1 LIEDFLF
8 KKNTLRLEKSA
19 LQFDPYHG
27 RDRACVLPL
36 VSQAGGIGSTANSPG
51 DDSYSEK
58 QENVMRSTAHT
69 EELIARTQSLEE
81 TAGRFQR
88 GGSELIQ
95 AVKHEAHVAS
105 VASYE
110 SMRRSIAELFKQKKC
125 LEHEVAQSQTDV
137 NRTYQLLLS
146 MQREIKN
153 QQESLAKWEDAPDI
167 PLDMFDQRLPL
178 SVQLDMRNT
187 ALGRMSQQAD
197 FARRNI
203 QTLELQCDE
212 TGALLKQLESSHKEL
227 GASLESKST
236 AWQIDLACAKVALS
250 GSKAGEK
257 SSKAAQPPADSVLRV
272 LVPRPLSEA
281 AANQIRHRIKAA
293 AYTGPNGQGFDEIF
307 GRFDKDGSGALEPDE
322 LKSALRRSLR
332 IPIDVISDQEIS
344 SLCGMLDSDQSGSI
358 SIQEL
363 VAFVGAEPL
372 DGPRGK
378 LTESL
383 MKNLGLQATGGEAFE
398 LDCLANS
405 RHKLSQPT
413 STCLSN
419 VPVRITKDRRPLP
432 KHVMDRLRSSIN
444 AAAYAGHLGREVE
457 GLFQRF
463 DRDGSGLLEPEEVR
477 LALRRALKVPKS
489 VITDDQ
495 IGRLCAQLD
504 ADDSGAI
511 SIPEIVAFLGKE
523 PTVSKRT
530 GRESIVVSQMKELQ
544 ADMELAESQR

>member
-1 LIEDFLF
+1 
-8 KKNTLRLEKSA
+8 
-19 LQFDPYHG
+19 
-27 RDRACVLPL
+27 
-36 VSQAGGIGSTANSPG
+36 
-51 DDSYSEK
+51 
-58 QENVMRSTAHT
+58 
-69 EELIARTQSLEE
+69 
-81 TAGRFQR
+81 
-88 GGSELIQ
+88 
-95 AVKHEAHVAS
+95 VKHEAHVAS
-105 VASYE
+105 VATYE
-110 SMRRSIAELFKQKKC
+110 SMRRNIAELFKQKKS
-125 LEHEVAQSQTDV
+125 LEQEVAQSQTDV

-146 MQREIKN
+146 MQREIEN
-153 QQESLAKWEDAPDI
+153 QQISLAKWEDTPDI

-178 SVQLDMRNT
+178 SVQVDMKNT
-187 ALGRMSQQAD
+187 ALGRMAEQAEH
-197 FARRNI
+197 ARKNM
-203 QTLELQCDE
+203 QTLERQCQE
-212 TGALLKQLESSHKEL
+212 TSTLLKQLESSHKEL
-227 GASLESKST
+227 GASLESKSV

-250 GSKAGEK
+250 GPNVGEKPSKAVK
-257 SSKAAQPPADSVLRV
+257 PPADSVLRV

-281 AANQIRHRIKAA
+281 AVNQIRSRIKAA

-307 GRFDKDGSGALEPDE
+307 GRFDKDGSGALEPEE
-322 LKSALRRSLR
+322 LRSALRRSLR
-332 IPIDVISDQEIS
+332 IPEKVVSDQEIS
-344 SLCGMLDSDQSGSI
+344 SLCGLLDSDHSGSI

-383 MKNLGLQATGGEAFE
+383 MKNLGLQATGGASFE

-405 RHKLSQPT
+405 RHKLSQPM

-419 VPVRITKDRRPLP
+419 VPVRTTKDRRPLP
-432 KHVMDRLRSSIN
+432 KHVMDRLRASIN

-477 LALRRALKVPKS
+477 LALRRSLKVPKS
-489 VITDDQ
+489 VINDDQ

-530 GRESIVVSQMKELQ
+530 GKESIVVTQMKELQ
-544 ADMELAESQR
+544 ADTELSESQR